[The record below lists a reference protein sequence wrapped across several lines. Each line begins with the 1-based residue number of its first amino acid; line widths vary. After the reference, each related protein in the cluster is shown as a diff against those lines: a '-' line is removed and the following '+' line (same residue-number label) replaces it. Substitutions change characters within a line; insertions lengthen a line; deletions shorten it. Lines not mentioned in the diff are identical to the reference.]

1 MPKNKL
7 LYLFFFTFC
16 ACKPIIIYRLPP
28 EYVIIIDRRA
38 TGYDI
43 SVDHFVRDYYFNSN
57 GKFLRVNDTIVPS
70 DYHIYKWFYID
81 NKRIELEYIKII
93 NGYLEGIYTI
103 NPDMPLK
110 EIYYKKSKMAGKY
123 IVYNTDRQILYRT
136 YFTNGNGY
144 WKDYY
149 YKEGK
154 IREEGKV
161 VNHYKYGE
169 WKYYNENGKIDSI
182 KAYQLSDSIDVRF
195 PHCLFNKNDPCY

>member
-57 GKFLRVNDTIVPS
+57 GKFLRVNDTIIPS

-81 NKRIELEYIKII
+81 NKRIELECIKII

-103 NPDMPLK
+103 NPD
-110 EIYYKKSKMAGKY
+110 
-123 IVYNTDRQILYRT
+123 ILH
-136 YFTNGNGY
+136 
-144 WKDYY
+144 
-149 YKEGK
+149 
-154 IREEGKV
+154 V
-161 VNHYKYGE
+161 
-169 WKYYNENGKIDSI
+169 
-182 KAYQLSDSIDVRF
+182 Q
-195 PHCLFNKNDPCY
+195 

>member
-81 NKRIELEYIKII
+81 NKRIELECIKII
-93 NGYLEGIYTI
+93 NNEVYV
-103 NPDMPLK
+103 LK
-110 EIYYKKSKMAGKY
+110 EQGAKDQGC
-123 IVYNTDRQILYRT
+123 YNYL
-136 YFTNGNGY
+136 
-144 WKDYY
+144 KD
-149 YKEGK
+149 
-154 IREEGKV
+154 IEEGKV

-182 KAYQLSDSIDVRF
+182 KAYQLSDSVDVRF
-195 PHCLFNKNDPCY
+195 PHCLFNKNEPCY